1 MALVGLIISR
11 LSHKLC
17 SSGNTESFSSHIMGH
32 EEKEV
37 DGEVETPQVGGVAG
51 PPSFPAACGDC
62 IVHGV
67 LGGVCRWKKK
77 KRERER
83 NVKFFK
89 VKTSPAGLVGAFA
102 GLLGKE
108 TPSTPCQQGNA
119 ALHTIVLS
127 ISVSWAPEPCQAC
140 SSYSIRVTGRK
151 PGQCA
156 DTALQYMVRT
166 ELQGLC
172 HSWPCP
178 RTGRQS

>member
-1 MALVGLIISR
+1 MALVGLIISG
-11 LSHKLC
+11 LSRKLC
-17 SSGNTESFSSHIMGH
+17 SSGNTESFSSNIMGH
-32 EEKEV
+32 EEQEV
-37 DGEVETPQVGGVAG
+37 DGEVEMPQVGGVAG
-51 PPSFPAACGDC
+51 PPLFREACGDYML
-62 IVHGV
+62 HGV

-77 KRERER
+77 KREREMSSSSKLR
-83 NVKFFK
+83 VLLQALS
-89 VKTSPAGLVGAFA
+89 VPLQGCWARRLPPPPASRGML
-102 GLLGKE
+102 
-108 TPSTPCQQGNA
+108 PCTRSFC
-119 ALHTIVLS
+119 LFLF
-127 ISVSWAPEPCQAC
+127 VSWAPEPCQAC